1 MTNIFNF
8 FKSNIEVNNLN
19 NLLNSDYVIFLS
31 DKFFSKYNYYLIKY
45 FKKYNIVYINYKD
58 KDIIIKQLHEHNEDI
73 KKTPKNKYIKKQKLL
88 HFYENI
94 IEPNTLYKKIIF
106 SNEELFLSF
115 KMYGLKKKE
124 YKLRTFCQIAEKLG
138 ALTIS
143 INDEITKNKFINIT
157 SEINVSNQ
165 IALGGSSTTNSTY
178 NGNIELKFDY
188 TNQFYNLNLNK
199 FDLLKIIEDE
209 DELFITKEDFE
220 SDIDLKF
227 LINARCINLI
237 KKYNTRIIINQVNE
251 LERKIIAKANRFNLD
266 IGICDKTEFS
276 NTIIIDIDF
285 INIYENP
292 ECIDG
297 LNIYNMKEGFLQLT
311 NIIKI
316 QTNNDTDDIKKYYSK
331 ILNFLESHLISIDEK
346 KINIENQCSKNKTFE
361 AYKYILKKQFKKD
374 DRETLVVN
382 FFQNNLTYQQFLNFR
397 DNIIIA
403 PFFFSS
409 NACCITFIDD
419 IINDIGV
426 LTYKLFFI
434 SYQYHIILNS
444 QCKIEDNEFDHDT
457 NSQIILDNPVYKDVL
472 NILLGLLIPIFK
484 IKFPLT
490 YNEEY
495 TNQRDEFIKQNDN
508 FLKQREEFKK
518 REEIIK
524 KKEEELKINEYSIK
538 RRESENKKTEEL
550 KKVLENNNNFFYNNI
565 NDKFKSSYNIASLFN
580 KNNDHN
586 LPKSCNKKSGD
597 KTFNISEKLGEKS
610 QELGEIS
617 EESYEIIKKL
627 GEISEES
634 YEISQK
640 LGEISEKSYNTSE
653 KSYNISEESNEKAN
667 NMMIC
672 YKENSEESCD
682 DEFEL
687 LDDEKKNTHKVK
699 SQNLYIF
706 NLDDYDEKDIRNA
719 TEFINNY
726 LFGIDL
732 RNNYINYN
740 ILITWSEFKKM
751 VLEFKKHVDNLKKDD
766 VVPKNNEKKNSYS
779 FFNFI

>member
-1 MTNIFNF
+1 
-8 FKSNIEVNNLN
+8 
-19 NLLNSDYVIFLS
+19 
-31 DKFFSKYNYYLIKY
+31 
-45 FKKYNIVYINYKD
+45 
-58 KDIIIKQLHEHNEDI
+58 
-73 KKTPKNKYIKKQKLL
+73 
-88 HFYENI
+88 
-94 IEPNTLYKKIIF
+94 
-106 SNEELFLSF
+106 
-115 KMYGLKKKE
+115 
-124 YKLRTFCQIAEKLG
+124 
-138 ALTIS
+138 
-143 INDEITKNKFINIT
+143 
-157 SEINVSNQ
+157 
-165 IALGGSSTTNSTY
+165 
-178 NGNIELKFDY
+178 
-188 TNQFYNLNLNK
+188 
-199 FDLLKIIEDE
+199 
-209 DELFITKEDFE
+209 
-220 SDIDLKF
+220 
-227 LINARCINLI
+227 
-237 KKYNTRIIINQVNE
+237 
-251 LERKIIAKANRFNLD
+251 
-266 IGICDKTEFS
+266 
-276 NTIIIDIDF
+276 
-285 INIYENP
+285 
-292 ECIDG
+292 
-297 LNIYNMKEGFLQLT
+297 MKEGFLQLT

-538 RRESENKKTEEL
+538 RRESENKKKNEEL

-597 KTFNISEKLGEKS
+597 KTFDISEKLGEISEKLGEKS
-610 QELGEIS
+610 E
-617 EESYEIIKKL
+617 KL

-634 YEISQK
+634 YDISEE
-640 LGEISEKSYNTSE
+640 LGEISKE
-653 KSYNISEESNEKAN
+653 SYNISEESSEKTN

-672 YKENSEESCD
+672 YKEASEESCD

-687 LDDEKKNTHKVK
+687 LDDEKKNTHQVK

-706 NLDDYDEKDIRNA
+706 NLDDYDEKDIRNSNKYELK
-719 TEFINNY
+719 TE
-726 LFGIDL
+726 D
-732 RNNYINYN
+732 
-740 ILITWSEFKKM
+740 
-751 VLEFKKHVDNLKKDD
+751 
-766 VVPKNNEKKNSYS
+766 
-779 FFNFI
+779 

>member
-19 NLLNSDYVIFLS
+19 NLLNSNYVIFLS

-45 FKKYNIVYINYKD
+45 FQKYNIVYINYKD
-58 KDIIIKQLHEHNEDI
+58 KDIIINQLYERNEDI

-94 IEPNTLYKKIIF
+94 IEPNTLYKKIVF

-143 INDEITKNKFINIT
+143 INDDTTKNKFFNLST
-157 SEINVSNQ
+157 EINVANKISV
-165 IALGGSSTTNSTY
+165 GGSSTNNSSY

-316 QTNNDTDDIKKYYSK
+316 QTNNDTDDIKKHYSK

-346 KINIENQCSKNKTFE
+346 KINIDNQYSKNKTLE

-419 IINDIGV
+419 IINDTGV
-426 LTYKLFFI
+426 LIYKLFFT

-444 QCKIEDNEFDHDT
+444 QFKIEDNEFDYDT
-457 NSQIILDNPVYKDVL
+457 NSQIILDNPVYKDVV
-472 NILLGLLIPIFK
+472 NILLGLLTPIFK

-495 TNQRDEFIKQNDN
+495 INQRDEFIKQNDN

-524 KKEEELKINEYSIK
+524 RKEEELKINEDIIK
-538 RRESENKKTEEL
+538 RREEENKKKVE
-550 KKVLENNNNFFYNNI
+550 KK
-565 NDKFKSSYNIASLFN
+565 KT
-580 KNNDHN
+580 
-586 LPKSCNKKSGD
+586 KK
-597 KTFNISEKLGEKS
+597 IKL
-610 QELGEIS
+610 
-617 EESYEIIKKL
+617 EES
-627 GEISEES
+627 S
-634 YEISQK
+634 
-640 LGEISEKSYNTSE
+640 
-653 KSYNISEESNEKAN
+653 
-667 NMMIC
+667 
-672 YKENSEESCD
+672 
-682 DEFEL
+682 DEFKIPMMY
-687 LDDEKKNTHKVK
+687 KKF
-699 SQNLYIF
+699 S
-706 NLDDYDEKDIRNA
+706 
-719 TEFINNY
+719 
-726 LFGIDL
+726 
-732 RNNYINYN
+732 
-740 ILITWSEFKKM
+740 
-751 VLEFKKHVDNLKKDD
+751 
-766 VVPKNNEKKNSYS
+766 KKNSYKS
-779 FFNFI
+779 KD